1 MNSNLKILLAVAAL
15 VLGVFGVT
23 VISNYTNRET
33 SVADRPVDNPQ
44 ETQSTN
50 EAVRSYGTTQIVY
63 DPTSEHRAHR
73 EFPGYFEVNDEEH
86 PVTFWVQNINPVPV
100 SVSAVSRSCNA
111 CTSVRFAVFPS
122 ALQNSE
128 RASAEW
134 GALGV
139 AGAQAIPFADL
150 VHRLRTYPKGE
161 WKTLDFDQP
170 GVSQTIPAAGADGA
184 PVWVALQLNFKVRQ
198 LGVKSLEAVLGFK
211 TPDQTTT
218 MNSKFGVGF
227 IGVPRF
233 EVVPVSL
240 DFREMGE
247 NVLGKTEEILYLSAT
262 VPQDKLSP
270 PRCIAGGEHFLSFSP
285 PVPLTP
291 FELEVLVVKRSRPEV
306 AARVLGGYKVAVT
319 LHRKNTDPKS
329 GPTELD
335 IGPLAKTFTV
345 FGATDSESQAVPV
358 KANVTG
364 LVALDGGATL
374 DLGSF
379 PAREAMAK
387 SFSLRSDRQDLDLE
401 VATGLTEPKV
411 LQIELAPPINEDGRR
426 YWSLKIR
433 IAANATTGE
442 LDAESAV
449 VLRAK
454 GSGQLIRL
462 PIKGRG
468 FLR

>member
-15 VLGVFGVT
+15 VLGVFGIT
-23 VISNYTNRET
+23 VISNYTGREE
-33 SVADRPVDNPQ
+33 SVIVKPDETNPLV
-44 ETQSTN
+44 ETN
-50 EAVRSYGTTQIVY
+50 EAVRSYGTTQIFY
-63 DPTSEHRAHR
+63 NPTSEHRAHR

-86 PVTFWVQNINPVPV
+86 AVTFWVQNINPVPV
-100 SVSAVSRSCNA
+100 SVSAVSRSCSA
-111 CTSVRFAVFPS
+111 CTNVRIAVIPS
-122 ALQNSE
+122 PKHQPE
-128 RASAEW
+128 RENVEW

-139 AGAQAIPFADL
+139 AGAHAIPFAEL
-150 VHRLRTYPKGE
+150 EHRLRTYPKGD
-161 WKTLDFDQP
+161 WKTLDFDHP
-170 GVSQTIPAAGADGA
+170 EILQTIPAAGADGA

-198 LGVKSLEAVLGFK
+198 MGVKSLEAVIGFK
-211 TPDQTTT
+211 TPDQPTT

-227 IGVPRF
+227 MGVPRF
-233 EVVPVSL
+233 EVIPNSL

-247 NVLGKTEEILYLSAT
+247 NTPSKTEEILYLSAS
-262 VPQDKLSP
+262 VPQDKLAA
-270 PRCIAGGEHFLSFSP
+270 PRCVAGGEHFLTFSP

-291 FELEVLVVKRSRPEV
+291 FELELLVAKRSKPEV
-306 AARVLGGYKVAVT
+306 AARVLGGYKVLVT
-319 LHRKNTDPKS
+319 LHRKNPDPKN

-364 LVALDGGATL
+364 LVALDGGGSL

-379 PAREAMAK
+379 PSREGIAK

-401 VATGLTEPKV
+401 VATELTEPKV
-411 LQIELAPPINEDGRR
+411 LQVELAAPKNEDGRR
-426 YWSLKIR
+426 YWSLKVR
-433 IAANATTGE
+433 IAANAKTGE

-454 GSGQLIRL
+454 GTGQLVRL